1 MGLFND
7 IALSRR
13 ALAGFVLI
21 GAAWASYFAQMPVI
35 KAGLGASDGVY
46 GSVVL
51 FAAFGAIA
59 AMWLAPLADRLA
71 GPLALP
77 LGALGVGLG
86 FLWAGTAP
94 GLVSFALAMTLASAG
109 SGVVDVLANARLAN
123 LEAASGRALM
133 NLNHGLYSFAYAAAA
148 LLVGWAREAG
158 WTPTEVFLVMMG
170 VTLICAALMA
180 GNEATGIAPPP
191 AQGRL
196 PRDAVVWLVGLLV
209 LFAFLTEASTEGW
222 SALHLERTLGGG
234 PAEGALGP
242 AILGLTM
249 GFGRLFGHA
258 LARAVPDLVMITGAL
273 VLASLGLIVAGMA
286 PTLMVAYGGFALTGL
301 GISVV
306 VPLAFAILGQAVDPD
321 RRLKAISVA
330 SAIGYTAFFAGPP
343 LMGLVSE
350 AFTLRAAFCVIAAL
364 LVAVLAVLI
373 PALARRLR
381 AAAPALQT

>member
-1 MGLFND
+1 MELLRD

-21 GAAWASYFAQMPVI
+21 GVAWASYFAQMPVI
-35 KAGLGASDGVY
+35 KAALGVSDGVY
-46 GSVVL
+46 GSVIL
-51 FAAFGAIA
+51 FASFGAIA

-71 GPLALP
+71 GPWALP

-86 FLWAGTAP
+86 FLWAGAAP

-133 NLNHGLYSFAYAAAA
+133 NLNHGLYGFAYAGAA

-158 WTPTEVFLVMMG
+158 WSPTEVFLALMV
-170 VTLICAALMA
+170 VTFLCAALMA
-180 GNEATGIAPPP
+180 GNEASGTVPEA
-191 AQGRL
+191 AQARL
-196 PRDAVVWLVGLLV
+196 PRDAIVWLVGLLV
-209 LFAFLTEASTEGW
+209 FAAFLTEASTEGW

-258 LARAVPDLVMITGAL
+258 LAARVSEMAMLVAAL
-273 VLASLGLIVAGMA
+273 ALSCLGLIVAGAA
-286 PTLMVAYGGFALTGL
+286 PSLPVAYAGFGLAGL

-306 VPLAFAILGQAVDPD
+306 VPVAFSLLGRAVTPD
-321 RRLKAISVA
+321 RRLRAISLA
-330 SAIGYTAFFAGPP
+330 SAIGYAAFFAGPP
-343 LMGLVSE
+343 LMGLVSQ
-350 AFTLRAAFCVIAAL
+350 AFSLRVSFYVVAAL
-364 LVAVLAVLI
+364 LVLVLALLI
-373 PALARRLR
+373 PALARQFRM
-381 AAAPALQT
+381 A